1 MKNLVTMFGALR
13 HKCEPKTV
21 HTAQYGNT
29 EIYSHSLLAKIRE
42 SSIFTREITKYVTV
56 LTKYFFGESKFL

>member
-29 EIYSHSLLAKIRE
+29 EIYSPSLLAKIRG
-42 SSIFTREITKYVTV
+42 SKIFTREITT
-56 LTKYFFGESKFL
+56 